1 MGFQASRLSL
11 HSAAL
16 GALMALCVPMASAQT
31 VDDNPL
37 ASCITRL
44 RDALPAYPK
53 VTAASFDTYTRNAQ
67 DLRPVIEKASAS
79 QPEFKLPIWDYLAR
93 LVDDLRVTDGRRMLA
108 LHADA
113 LAAIHKRFG
122 VDPATVVAVFG
133 VETDYGNV
141 RGRYP
146 VVDATLS
153 RSCLKPDDA
162 ERRRHFFD
170 ALWLLQEGLVDREQ
184 FMGSWAGAFGLTQF
198 MPGTFVEAMAD
209 GDGSGKADIIGS
221 AADALA
227 TTARYLQG
235 LGWKDGAAGAI
246 EVSAVAAVAA
256 SHAPEQA
263 HGCLAV
269 RDAAL
274 PCRTLQQWSALGVR
288 RADGSALHG
297 PSGSPAADDRAALL
311 MPAGIDGPAW
321 LITPNYQ
328 AVWRYN
334 RADSYA
340 LAITLLAD
348 ALRGAPP
355 PRRRW
360 PTDDGGLSRAEFR
373 EVQTLL
379 AQRGHAGVAPDGL
392 NGALTQAAV
401 RAEETRLA
409 WAETGRAGQKLLRA
423 LRDAPGRA
431 EPAAVLAAPEAAAS
445 SAPAGG
451 EAASSA
457 TAAAS
462 AAASG
467 AAPAASA
474 AASGAAPAA
483 SAAAS
488 GSAPAASEAAARPAP
503 PASGPS

>member
-1 MGFQASRLSL
+1 MFSFRHRPPPHAPP
-11 HSAAL
+11 HAAL
-16 GALMALCVPMASAQT
+16 PPRRWLLALTAAAVGACAQAPAQPAL
-31 VDDNPL
+31 DG
-37 ASCITRL
+37 CITRL

-53 VTAASFDTYTRNAQ
+53 VKSATFDTYTRDAQ

-93 LVDDLRVTDGRRMLA
+93 LVDDQRIADGHRMLA

-170 ALWLLQEGLVDREQ
+170 ALWLLQEGLVQRER

-209 GDGSGKADIIGS
+209 GDGSGKADIVGS
-221 AADALA
+221 APDALA

-235 LGWKDGAAGAI
+235 LGWKDGAPSAI
-246 EVSAVAAVAA
+246 EVVPGAAPAA

-263 HGCLAV
+263 HACLAA

-274 PCRTLQQWSALGVR
+274 PCRTLQQWSDLGVR
-288 RADGSALHG
+288 RVDGSPLQS
-297 PSGSPAADDRAALL
+297 PSGSAAADDRAALL
-311 MPAGIDGPAW
+311 MPAGTDGPAW
-321 LITPNYQ
+321 LITANYQ
-328 AVWRYN
+328 ATWRYN

-355 PRRRW
+355 PRTGW
-360 PTDDGGLSRAEFR
+360 PTDDGGLSRGGFR

-379 AQRGHAGVAPDGL
+379 AQRGHAGVVPDGL
-392 NGALTQAAV
+392 NGVLTQAAV

-409 WAETGRAGQKLLRA
+409 WPETGRAGQKLLRA
-423 LRDAPGRA
+423 LRDGPARTDA
-431 EPAAVLAAPEAAAS
+431 AASAAPAAASGPAPAASAAPVSPVPAAPEAAS
-445 SAPAGG
+445 SP
-451 EAASSA
+451 
-457 TAAAS
+457 AAAS
-462 AAASG
+462 APAPAP
-467 AAPAASA
+467 APAASA
-474 AASGAAPAA
+474 AASGPAPAA
-483 SAAAS
+483 S
-488 GSAPAASEAAARPAP
+488 GLP
-503 PASGPS
+503 

>member
-1 MGFQASRLSL
+1 M
-11 HSAAL
+11 
-16 GALMALCVPMASAQT
+16 
-31 VDDNPL
+31 
-37 ASCITRL
+37 
-44 RDALPAYPK
+44 
-53 VTAASFDTYTRNAQ
+53 
-67 DLRPVIEKASAS
+67 
-79 QPEFKLPIWDYLAR
+79 
-93 LVDDLRVTDGRRMLA
+93 
-108 LHADA
+108 
-113 LAAIHKRFG
+113 
-122 VDPATVVAVFG
+122 
-133 VETDYGNV
+133 
-141 RGRYP
+141 
-146 VVDATLS
+146 
-153 RSCLKPDDA
+153 
-162 ERRRHFFD
+162 
-170 ALWLLQEGLVDREQ
+170 
-184 FMGSWAGAFGLTQF
+184 
-198 MPGTFVEAMAD
+198 
-209 GDGSGKADIIGS
+209 
-221 AADALA
+221 
-227 TTARYLQG
+227 
-235 LGWKDGAAGAI
+235 
-246 EVSAVAAVAA
+246 
-256 SHAPEQA
+256 
-263 HGCLAV
+263 
-269 RDAAL
+269 
-274 PCRTLQQWSALGVR
+274 
-288 RADGSALHG
+288 
-297 PSGSPAADDRAALL
+297 
-311 MPAGIDGPAW
+311 DGPAW

-431 EPAAVLAAPEAAAS
+431 EPAAALAVPEAAAS

-467 AAPAASA
+467 PTA
-474 AASGAAPAA
+474 GA
-483 SAAAS
+483 
-488 GSAPAASEAAARPAP
+488 APAASEAASSPAA
-503 PASGPS
+503 PASGPP

>member
-1 MGFQASRLSL
+1 
-11 HSAAL
+11 
-16 GALMALCVPMASAQT
+16 MALCVPIASAQS
-31 VDDNPL
+31 VNENPFV
-37 ASCITRL
+37 SCIARL

-53 VTAASFDTYTRNAQ
+53 VTTASFDTYTRDAQ

-93 LVDDLRVTDGRRMLA
+93 LVDDQRIADGRRMLA

-146 VVDATLS
+146 VLDATLS

-246 EVSAVAAVAA
+246 EVSAAAGVAA

-288 RADGSALHG
+288 RADGSALQG
-297 PSGSPAADDRAALL
+297 PSALPAADDRAALL

-431 EPAAVLAAPEAAAS
+431 EPAAAAAAPEAAAS

-451 EAASSA
+451 EAASST

-462 AAASG
+462 AATS
-467 AAPAASA
+467 APTASA
-474 AASGAAPAA
+474 AASGFAPAA

-488 GSAPAASEAAARPAP
+488 GSTASAAASGPAPAASETASSPAA
-503 PASGPS
+503 PASGSP

>member
-1 MGFQASRLSL
+1 MCFRASRLFL
-11 HSAAL
+11 HAAAL
-16 GALMALCVPMASAQT
+16 GLFMALCVPVASGQSGNE
-31 VDDNPL
+31 NPL
-37 ASCITRL
+37 NPCISRL

-53 VTAASFDTYTRNAQ
+53 VTPAAFDTYTRDAQ

-93 LVDDLRVTDGRRMLA
+93 LVDDQRIADGRRMLA

-170 ALWLLQEGLVDREQ
+170 ALWLLQEGLVDREH

-209 GDGSGKADIIGS
+209 GDGSGKADIVSS

-235 LGWKDGAAGAI
+235 LGWKDGAPSAI
-246 EVSAVAAVAA
+246 EVSAMAAMAAVAA

-263 HGCLAV
+263 HGCLSA

-274 PCRTLQQWSALGVR
+274 PCRTLAQWSELGVR
-288 RADGSALHG
+288 RADGSALQG
-297 PSGSPAADDRAALL
+297 AAGSPAANDRAALL
-311 MPAGIDGPAW
+311 MPAGADGPAW

-328 AVWRYN
+328 AAWRYN

-355 PRRRW
+355 PRTRW
-360 PTDDGGLSRAEFR
+360 PTDDGGLSRAGFR
-373 EVQTLL
+373 DVQALL

-401 RAEETRLA
+401 RTEEARLG
-409 WAETGRAGQKLLRA
+409 WPETGRAGEKLLRA
-423 LRDAPGRA
+423 LRDAPTRV
-431 EPAAVLAAPEAAAS
+431 EPAASDAPGPAASAAPAASEAAPS
-445 SAPAGG
+445 L
-451 EAASSA
+451 

-467 AAPAASA
+467 P
-474 AASGAAPAA
+474 
-483 SAAAS
+483 
-488 GSAPAASEAAARPAP
+488 APAASEAASSPTP
-503 PASGPS
+503 PASGPL

>member
-1 MGFQASRLSL
+1 MPFAPSRPIRTAVALPLLLGFCVS
-11 HSAAL
+11 
-16 GALMALCVPMASAQT
+16 CVPVASGQP
-31 VDDNPL
+31 VSDNPL
-37 ASCITRL
+37 APCITRL
-44 RDALPAYPK
+44 RDALSGYPK
-53 VTAASFDTYTRNAQ
+53 VTTASFDTYTRDAQ

-93 LVDDLRVTDGRRMLA
+93 LVDDQRIADGRRMLA

-141 RGRYP
+141 QGRYP

-170 ALWLLQEGLVDREQ
+170 ALWLLQEGLVDRAS

-209 GDGSGKADIIGS
+209 GDGSGKPDIVSS

-235 LGWKDGAAGAI
+235 LGWKDGVPSAI

-263 HGCLAV
+263 HGCLAA
-269 RDAAL
+269 RDATL
-274 PCRTLQQWSALGVR
+274 PCRTLQQWSDLGVR
-288 RADGSALHG
+288 RADGSALSG
-297 PSGSPAADDRAALL
+297 PSGEPAADTRAALL
-311 MPAGIDGPAW
+311 IPAGAGGPAW

-328 AVWRYN
+328 AAWRYN

-355 PRRRW
+355 PRTRW

-373 EVQTLL
+373 DVQTLL
-379 AQRGHAGVAPDGL
+379 AQRGHASVVPDGL

-401 RAEETRLA
+401 RAEEARLG
-409 WAETGRAGQKLLRA
+409 WPESGRAGQKLLRA
-423 LRDAPGRA
+423 LRDAPVRV
-431 EPAAVLAAPEAAAS
+431 EPAAS
-445 SAPAGG
+445 
-451 EAASSA
+451 
-457 TAAAS
+457 
-462 AAASG
+462 
-467 AAPAASA
+467 
-474 AASGAAPAA
+474 
-483 SAAAS
+483 
-488 GSAPAASEAAARPAP
+488 AASEAAASSPAQP
-503 PASGPS
+503 TSGPP